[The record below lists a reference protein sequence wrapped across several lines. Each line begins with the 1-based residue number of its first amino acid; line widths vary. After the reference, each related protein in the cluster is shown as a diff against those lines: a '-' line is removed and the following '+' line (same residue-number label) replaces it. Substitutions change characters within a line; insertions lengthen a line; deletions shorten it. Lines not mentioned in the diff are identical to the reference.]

1 MKTKILILL
10 IVLLVALLAA
20 WPTVSAP
27 SLTNFTDHVHIRA
40 VGGTATPALLVDQRG
55 SGVVAEFQDSGTP
68 TARLLNGGG
77 LRVLGGAFILNQQSE
92 TVTATFVITPT
103 SPYIVMTSD
112 TSYTSSTTT
121 PIITTTATAGQ
132 VLILRNGNA
141 SDALVI
147 DGTGGTVECKAN
159 VSLGASDTLTLIFN
173 GSAWNCVAGYDNS

>member
-1 MKTKILILL
+1 MKLKLTLLALAL
-10 IVLLVALLAA
+10 IVLLAA
-20 WPTVSAP
+20 FVPVLGT
-27 SLTNFTDHVHIRA
+27 TNFDSVTLSGNLR
-40 VGGTATPALLVDQRG
+40 VGGTANVTGKTTL
-55 SGVVAEFQDSGTP
+55 T
-68 TARLLNGGG
+68 GG
-77 LRVLGGAFILNQQSE
+77 LVLAQQSE

-103 SPYIVMTSD
+103 SPYIVMTSGAA
-112 TSYTSSTTT
+112 YTSSTTT

-173 GSAWNCVAGYDNS
+173 GSVWNCVAGYDNS